1 MTSDESG
8 DCIKVHSL
16 NYLFV

>member
-1 MTSDESG
+1 MTSAEPG